1 MNLEDRLIYD
11 ILTKTAYIENLDGG
25 RTYIGFRQL
34 FDDDALFP
42 NNETVISYS
51 ALVMLGG
58 TYNIIFQ
65 MTPNSDSYGSVEFKA
80 DIELLVDDVVVQ
92 SGTYTYFY
100 KNRQYLEF
108 EQTVKPFQKISLR
121 VTEKT
126 YSGGA
131 TLFNSSIQGYVEEK
145 KPTYF
150 TLVR

>member
-1 MNLEDRLIYD
+1 MNLEERLIYD
-11 ILTKTAYIENLDGG
+11 ILTKTVYLKNSDGA
-25 RTYIGFRQL
+25 RTEIWLSGL
-34 FDDDALFP
+34 FDADTLFP
-42 NNETVISYS
+42 NNETVISHS

-65 MTPNSDSYGSVEFKA
+65 MTPNSNSYGSVEFKA

-92 SGTYTYFY
+92 SGTYAYFY

-131 TLFNSSIQGYVEEK
+131 TLYNSGIQGYVEEK